1 MEINKYT
8 LAIMSEELS
17 KVSTAKLNPL
27 SYVRRK
33 KKGEKK
39 NLRKG
44 KHFCMR

>member
-17 KVSTAKLNPL
+17 KVSTPKLNPL
-27 SYVRRK
+27 PYVRRK
-33 KKGEKK
+33 KNAEKK